1 MIIMKTILSL
11 AMVVALSATMTAPV
25 YAAQQ
30 YSSFEAAQQKVTDT
44 GYIVFFYPAGWDKYG
59 EKLCKKLIRDEGVC
73 SAAGDAV
80 MLLAPVY
87 QRRNADTDAKA
98 KKMMGHLGYPHD
110 MSDISYPAI
119 VFYEKGGRMYST
131 LCGETLMK
139 ASAPEVSKLIKQRLD
154 AKKKQQALL
163 DKSGQTADV
172 GEKTRLILA
181 STRIEGIDWPQGV
194 RETLKKIDPSDTHG
208 CCAALDFHF
217 GINAGESIDD
227 ITKRLDKVLENPL
240 LTNWQKQ
247 RACATVIGHIRR
259 NYGTMAGGPLITK
272 YAKAMHKLDPK
283 SALGVSAPV
292 VMRDWVRVYR
302 YGMGWSDGIIPAGPI
317 PMQMHDVPM
326 QKPGTYTVTFKLTTG
341 RDGIRINRLRLMDG
355 SKCIAA
361 DDTPRDVSWNNT
373 EQTYTFTV
381 KKALKKPVLEI
392 TYGNAP
398 DKRSTWGN
406 ITVTPQ

>member
-59 EKLCKKLIRDEGVC
+59 EKLCKKLITDEGVC

-131 LCGETLMK
+131 LCGEALME
-139 ASAPEVSKLIKQRLD
+139 ASTPEVAKLIKQRLD

-163 DKSGQTADV
+163 DKSGQTKDA
-172 GEKTRLILA
+172 GEKVRLILA
-181 STRIEGIDWPQGV
+181 STRVEGIDWPQNV
-194 RETLKKIDPSDTHG
+194 RETIKSIDPSDAHG
-208 CCAALDFHF
+208 CLAALNFNF

-227 ITKRLDKVLENPL
+227 ITKRLDQVLENPL

-259 NYGTMAGGPLITK
+259 SYGTMAGGPLITK

-355 SKCIAA
+355 NKCIAA
-361 DDTPRDVSWNNT
+361 DDTPRDVTWGNT

-392 TYGNAP
+392 TYGNEP
-398 DKRSTWGN
+398 NKRSSWGN
-406 ITVTPQ
+406 ITVKQQ